1 VPQDLAARNR
11 VSGLPPTATHI
22 RVWLYANTTDTT
34 QPVIRPRTDQAE
46 CPVAQCRNLITQPIR
61 MQGNQVR
68 EVFDVWGMLDCG
80 IPIVEAYSTATSGDV
95 IGLIEAA
102 FGIST

>member
-1 VPQDLAARNR
+1 
-11 VSGLPPTATHI
+11 
-22 RVWLYANTTDTT
+22 
-34 QPVIRPRTDQAE
+34 
-46 CPVAQCRNLITQPIR
+46 
-61 MQGNQVR
+61 
-68 EVFDVWGMLDCG
+68 MLDCG